1 MSYELRGKLTKI
13 FDTQTFNSGF
23 TKREFVVT
31 TEEQYPQDI
40 KFELIKDKTS
50 MIEQYN
56 VGDVLNVKFDIR
68 GSEWNG
74 KYFVNLNAWRVDP
87 AAAGAGAAA
96 PQEAAASGQ
105 STPPPPAAPAPT
117 DIDLGSAEEDDL
129 PF

>member
-1 MSYELRGKLTKI
+1 MSYELRGKLTKV

-40 KFELIKDKTS
+40 KFELVKDKTAL
-50 MIEQYN
+50 IDNYN
-56 VGDVLNVKFDIR
+56 NGDVLNVKFDIR

-74 KYFVNLNAWRVDP
+74 KYFVNLNAWRIDP
-87 AAAGAGAAA
+87 AEGAQAA
-96 PQEAAASGQ
+96 PSASQ
-105 STPPPPAAPAPT
+105 HAPVPPPSAAPAPS
-117 DIDLGSAEEDDL
+117 DLDLGSADDDDL